1 MRWLSAILIALL
13 LVSPLYEL
21 KVANANLNL
30 PYLANYTPP
39 SVIKAQ
45 LGGLYVSGG
54 GLYLRSRYVYQPP
67 LIQFERP
74 RFNVGCGSIDAFLG
88 ALGFSGF
95 DWLVARLQQFLMAAP
110 YVIFKAGLAV
120 LLPQLDSILSAVEGI
135 INQLNSL
142 QIDQCGRITGLDV
155 NLLKEHWETLTKA
168 FSRSE
173 VDKSSQGRDN
183 VILSDLRRVGD
194 AIRKGNLIEL
204 VNSWNDFVNRVWSDY
219 YRIAGVS
226 VGPNEPAFSLVEKT
240 HERLRS
246 LGISPYMSNTGC
258 LYIGLVGD
266 VWITN
271 SPSLANNNQQGQ
283 GLPPIML
290 PRTFATAGAQDVDRA
305 MEAIVAYLK
314 GAGSSR
320 DKDRAKENGSSQGE
334 DRAKED
340 GSSQDKER
348 DKEVIPSISVAGGTR
363 CPSQLPLSSL
373 WELNALRADNL
384 ESSLRAVYDAIL
396 YRRRVSENDAV
407 VRVLASIPNFPALA
421 YIQWAA
427 IADGTGGSSE
437 GRFFGEA
444 ILREASKVL
453 GTYAACMVLTQ
464 SLSYLHAAVVRNLND
479 LYVTTCSKT
488 VRVGDRTQVEASEY
502 CKNAELDKNIFNTIS
517 FINNQYTRVITR
529 INGFCEEVKK
539 QSKSN
544 IEAIRGLAEEA
555 EREARKRLSVY
566 GVQLRGAII
575 WDSR

>member
-95 DWLVARLQQFLMAAP
+95 EWLVARLQQFLMAAP

-155 NLLKEHWETLTKA
+155 KLLQGNWEKLTKA
-168 FSRSE
+168 FGKSE
-173 VDKSSQGRDN
+173 VDKSSQGGDN
-183 VILSDLRRVGD
+183 VILSDLRRVGE

-204 VNSWNDFVNRVWSDY
+204 VNSWNDFVNRVWGDY

-226 VGPNEPAFSLVEKT
+226 VGPNEPSFSLVEKT

-246 LGISPYMSNTGC
+246 LGISPYMSDTGC

-271 SPSLANNNQQGQ
+271 SPSLANNNQQEQ

-305 MEAIVAYLK
+305 MEAIVTYLR
-314 GAGSSR
+314 G
-320 DKDRAKENGSSQGE
+320 
-334 DRAKED
+334 D
-340 GSSQDKER
+340 GSP
-348 DKEVIPSISVAGGTR
+348 VISVAGGTK
-363 CPSQLPLSSL
+363 CPTQLSLSSL
-373 WELNALRADNL
+373 SELNALRADNL
-384 ESSLRAVYDAIL
+384 KSSLRAVYDAIL
-396 YRRRVSENDAV
+396 YRRRVSESDAV

-427 IADGTGGSSE
+427 IADGTGGSS
-437 GRFFGEA
+437 GGMFFGEA
-444 ILREASKVL
+444 ILEETSKVL

-488 VRVGDRTQVEASEY
+488 VRVGDRTQVEVSEY

-517 FINNQYTRVITR
+517 FINNQYTQVITR
-529 INGFCEEVKK
+529 INRFCEEVKK
-539 QSKSN
+539 ESKSN
-544 IEAIRGLAEEA
+544 IETIRGLADEA
-555 EREARKRLSVY
+555 EREARKRLNSY

-575 WDSR
+575 WNSK

>member
-13 LVSPLYEL
+13 LVSPLYNL

-39 SVIKAQ
+39 SVIRAQ

-54 GLYLRSRYVYQPP
+54 GLYLRSRHVYQPP

-110 YVIFKAGLAV
+110 YVIFKVGLAV

-155 NLLKEHWETLTKA
+155 NLMKEHWETLTKA
-168 FSRSE
+168 FGKGE
-173 VDKSSQGRDN
+173 TDKASQGKDN
-183 VILSDLRRVGD
+183 VILSGLRRIGD
-194 AIRKGNLIEL
+194 AIRKGDLLEL

-219 YRIAGVS
+219 YRIAGVR
-226 VGPNEPAFSLVEKT
+226 VGPNEPSFSLVEKT

-246 LGISPYMSNTGC
+246 IGVAPYMSNTGC

-266 VWITN
+266 VWVIN
-271 SPSLANNNQQGQ
+271 SPSSAGNNQRGE
-283 GLPPIML
+283 GLPVIML
-290 PRTFATAGAQDVDRA
+290 PKTFATAGAQDVDRA
-305 MEAIVAYLK
+305 MEAIVTYLR
-314 GAGSSR
+314 G
-320 DKDRAKENGSSQGE
+320 
-334 DRAKED
+334 D
-340 GSSQDKER
+340 GS
-348 DKEVIPSISVAGGTR
+348 PSISVAGGTS
-363 CPSQLPLSSL
+363 CPSELSLSSL

-384 ESSLRAVYDAIL
+384 KSSLRAVYDAIL
-396 YRRRVSENDAV
+396 QRRRVSENDAV
-407 VRVLASIPNFPALA
+407 VRTLASIPNFPALA

-427 IADGTGGSSE
+427 IADGAGGSSA
-437 GRFFGEA
+437 GMFFGEA
-444 ILREASKVL
+444 ILDETSKVL

-488 VRVGDRTQVEASEY
+488 VRVGDRTQVEVSEH
-502 CKNAELDKNIFNTIS
+502 CKSAELDKNIFNSIS
-517 FINNQYTRVITR
+517 FINNQYIRVISR
-529 INGFCEEVKK
+529 INEFCEKVKK
-539 QSKSN
+539 ESKSN

-555 EREARKRLSVY
+555 EREARKRLNTY